1 MDLVTLVLPELS
13 PLLKTIVATLLGY
26 ERLSMISEVS
36 MKDWLVETFTDEQM
50 IWNLHLEASQC
61 CQGATTNW
69 KQKTSV
75 VVGGELIMLGLRCV
89 KNGVRNN
96 RLWLVIVEW

>member
-50 IWNLHLEASQC
+50 VSAYRSL
-61 CQGATTNW
+61 
-69 KQKTSV
+69 
-75 VVGGELIMLGLRCV
+75 
-89 KNGVRNN
+89 
-96 RLWLVIVEW
+96 LWLPHRLEPLIIKYLQIMHLLKQFY

>member
-50 IWNLHLEASQC
+50 FQIWNLHLEASQC

-75 VVGGELIMLGLRCV
+75 VVGGELIMLGLRYG
-89 KNGVRNN
+89 KNIQFFDLGV
-96 RLWLVIVEW
+96 